1 MREEVGGRGA
11 DALHGPSSEE
21 VGFPPGL
28 VGSDTEMAEQEYH
41 KKGEASS
48 KDKTSDEEAE
58 VRKNEMFRNR
68 ARQ

>member
-11 DALHGPSSEE
+11 DTLLAPSSEE
-21 VGFPPGL
+21 VGFFSRSPGTE
-28 VGSDTEMAEQEYH
+28 TEMAEQEYH

-58 VRKNEMFRNR
+58 VRKNEMLRNR